1 MTTKK
6 ISISLPAD
14 VADRIRAL
22 ADHGH
27 RGNVSA
33 LVGDLLERELR
44 QRESLEAVVEWESE
58 NGEISEDELAEARNR
73 WLA

>member
-14 VADRIRAL
+14 VADRVRAL
-22 ADHGH
+22 ADYGH

-44 QRESLEAVVEWESE
+44 QRESLEAVIEWESE
-58 NGEISEDELAEARNR
+58 NGAISEDELTKARNR